1 MLFYQFILTNLLL
14 FFIEN
19 LSQQFVEG
27 MDYFHPGC
35 HSYVQKLPNK
45 KEFNIVD
52 LSLLIHILNKIED
65 HEINNLTDLKIQDV
79 LIFKRN
85 VVLDNFYGNGNW
97 HGDPEIKNF
106 TLKVDAAIE
115 YFENKI
121 LKPYLNAIDIHFK
134 YATDEEN
141 ENFIRARLAG
151 QRNFMPKDHFDFFLY
166 TYGFKSDEQ
175 GNISRIELNQEEDVY
190 QSQLLQNPT
199 QGEKNLFIFYQ
210 LFTLAR
216 TLIKLF
222 VNHKNFNGVD
232 DRSYAKFYLEDFGRP
247 NINFQISLLGYIHQF
262 DEFEVRANQLYK
274 YLIKLHI
281 FNAIQNY
288 QVLDM
293 HGNYVV
299 RYSPLYELQRNELD
313 FHQSYI
319 PTFEVQLFSQELR
332 MTLAEKQLL
341 EDSIRGR
348 YDLYHIYYS
357 KQLVPHYL
365 QTQLEQQVINPNFKQ
380 IFDSIGY
387 NKNLTQMQKI
397 GRIIIPP
404 QRRRFGHLV
413 RDYIEK
419 YRTRT

>member
-1 MLFYQFILTNLLL
+1 MISEVPLFSDELRMTSQEKEILARAYEYHEDLYHIYYSEHLDL
-14 FFIEN
+14 QDAHQHD
-19 LSQQFVEG
+19 LRAKLQQQVINPNFVQIFNSIGYNPTFTE
-27 MDYFHPGC
+27 MVHFQEMIPPQQRPFDDFARC

-247 NINFQISLLGYIHQF
+247 NI
-262 DEFEVRANQLYK
+262 K
-274 YLIKLHI
+274 
-281 FNAIQNY
+281 
-288 QVLDM
+288 
-293 HGNYVV
+293 
-299 RYSPLYELQRNELD
+299 
-313 FHQSYI
+313 
-319 PTFEVQLFSQELR
+319 
-332 MTLAEKQLL
+332 
-341 EDSIRGR
+341 
-348 YDLYHIYYS
+348 
-357 KQLVPHYL
+357 
-365 QTQLEQQVINPNFKQ
+365 
-380 IFDSIGY
+380 
-387 NKNLTQMQKI
+387 
-397 GRIIIPP
+397 
-404 QRRRFGHLV
+404 
-413 RDYIEK
+413 
-419 YRTRT
+419 